1 MKRALLILLLVLC
14 SLGSRA
20 QITNR
25 LRVDKE
31 TYLRYAYGRMQE
43 YNPANLAL
51 ADSLYQEGVRQNN
64 FRYKCLG
71 LSLEMPVRFAQ
82 GDYDRMDE
90 TAAEIKEL
98 LADRKDLRDFY
109 FSTLHEYCEFLVQ
122 AGRMGD
128 AVLEARAM
136 ERLASQEKKPMGR
149 MYAYRIIGIIQS
161 YRNNPHLAIRNLEK
175 AVKYCREARAEQ
187 DLPNLY
193 ILLAQEYVKARE
205 FPPAE
210 DYCEK
215 AAEYQTF
222 FPAVG
227 VKTQMTRTILL
238 HAKGDQEAFWRSYE
252 ALLRN
257 PLYKVQADAD
267 ARRGLDITYL
277 RSKGLLDQALRQAD
291 SLGTLRG
298 RLEYRHG
305 LLAQMAAYESA
316 YTSLENL
323 MQEKDSVYIKVQN
336 EDLAILDAE
345 MNNAQLREEAQEL
358 KNRNQLTI
366 LLGFL
371 LMFAMAFLSILV
383 QQWQLRAN
391 LEELRRKNS
400 EALASRLA
408 YQKAMDAKEAEND
421 FKIKILQNRTTNV
434 LTDYEDFL
442 RSE

>member
-1 MKRALLILLLVLC
+1 
-14 SLGSRA
+14 
-20 QITNR
+20 
-25 LRVDKE
+25 
-31 TYLRYAYGRMQE
+31 
-43 YNPANLAL
+43 
-51 ADSLYQEGVRQNN
+51 
-64 FRYKCLG
+64 
-71 LSLEMPVRFAQ
+71 
-82 GDYDRMDE
+82 
-90 TAAEIKEL
+90 
-98 LADRKDLRDFY
+98 
-109 FSTLHEYCEFLVQ
+109 
-122 AGRMGD
+122 
-128 AVLEARAM
+128 
-136 ERLASQEKKPMGR
+136 MGR
-149 MYAYRIIGIIQS
+149 MYAYRIIGLIQS

-175 AVKYCREARAEQ
+175 AVKYCREARADQ

-210 DYCEK
+210 DYCNK

-238 HAKGDQEAFWRSYE
+238 HAEGDQEAFWRSYE

-257 PLYKVQADAD
+257 PLYTLQADAD
-267 ARRGLDITYL
+267 DRRGLDITYL
-277 RSKGLLDQALRQAD
+277 RSKGLLDQALAQAD

-298 RLEYRHG
+298 RLEYRHA
-305 LLAQMAAYESA
+305 LLADMAAYESA
-316 YTSLENL
+316 YNTLENL

-345 MNNAQLREEAQEL
+345 MNNAQLREEAQRL

-400 EALASRLA
+400 EALASRRA
-408 YQKAMDAKEAEND
+408 YQKAMDAKESEND

>member
-1 MKRALLILLLVLC
+1 MKRTFLILLLVFC
-14 SLGSRA
+14 SLGSQA

-31 TYLRYAYGRMQE
+31 TFLRYAYGRMQE
-43 YNPANLAL
+43 YSPANLPL

-149 MYAYRIIGIIQS
+149 MYAYRIIGLIQS

-210 DYCEK
+210 DYCNK

-227 VKTQMTRTILL
+227 VKTQMTRAILL
-238 HAKGDQEAFWRSYE
+238 HAEGDQEAFWRSYE

-257 PLYKVQADAD
+257 PLYTLQADAD

-277 RSKGLLDQALRQAD
+277 RSKGLLDQALAQAD

-298 RLEYRHG
+298 RLEYRHA
-305 LLAQMAAYESA
+305 LLADMAAYESA
-316 YTSLENL
+316 YNTLENL

-345 MNNAQLREEAQEL
+345 MNNAQLREEAQRL

-400 EALASRLA
+400 EALASRRT
-408 YQKAMDAKEAEND
+408 YQKAMDAKESEND

>member
-291 SLGTLRG
+291 ALGTLRG